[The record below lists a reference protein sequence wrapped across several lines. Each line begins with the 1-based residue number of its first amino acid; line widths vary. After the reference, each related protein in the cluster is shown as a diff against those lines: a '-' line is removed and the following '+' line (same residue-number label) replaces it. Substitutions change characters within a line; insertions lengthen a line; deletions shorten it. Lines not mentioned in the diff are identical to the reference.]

1 MREMYEKLV
10 EMHKND
16 RFSVL
21 ATIIKQAGPTPR
33 GIGTKCLILDDG
45 SFTGTIGGGVL
56 EAQALQKAKKVFE
69 TGLPIHLEFSLK
81 GADVA
86 DTDMLCGG
94 DVDVFLEPMPSKSD
108 IHLLVFEKVINTSD
122 QGGVGLLAMVIDETR
137 WEYGTTP
144 RVFIE
149 KNGVKTGSLGVL
161 QELEDAILK
170 DMDRILISR
179 MPCILSLRD
188 PAGNQVEVFVEPVVS
203 DPVLYVFGAGH
214 VSRQIIP
221 LASHVGFQ
229 VVVIDDRADFASTQ
243 HFPEAR
249 DVYQL
254 PFEDVMEKFEIH
266 ELSYM
271 VIVTRGH
278 MHDKNVLAQALK
290 TKAGYIGMIGSS
302 RKRNIIYEKLL
313 EEGFTEKDLS
323 RVHSPIGLDIGAETP
338 EEIAVSIVA
347 ELIKV
352 RRGHRD

>member
-1 MREMYEKLV
+1 MREMYEKVV
-10 EMHKND
+10 EMYQND

-56 EAQALQKAKKVFE
+56 EAQTLEKAKKVFE
-69 TGLPIHLEFSLK
+69 TGLPIRLEFSLK

-86 DTDMLCGG
+86 ETDMLCGG
-94 DVDVFLEPMPSKSD
+94 DVDVFLEPIPSKSD
-108 IHLLVFEKVINTSD
+108 IHLLVFEKAINTAD
-122 QGGVGLLAMVIDETR
+122 QGGMGLLAMVIDQTR
-137 WEYGTTP
+137 WEYGITP

-149 KNGVKTGSLGVL
+149 KNGRKTGSLG
-161 QELEDAILK
+161 EMRGLEDVILK
-170 DMDRILISR
+170 DMDRILGTR
-179 MPCILSLRD
+179 MPCILSLQD
-188 PAGNQVEVFVEPVVS
+188 PVGDQVEIFVEPVVS
-203 DPVLYVFGAGH
+203 DAVLYVFGGGH
-214 VSRQIIP
+214 VSRQIVP

-229 VVVIDDRADFASTQ
+229 VVVIDDRADFADTR

-249 DVYQL
+249 DVYHL
-254 PFEDVMEKFEIH
+254 PFEDVMKRFEIH
-266 ELSYM
+266 DLSYL

-278 MHDKNVLAQALK
+278 VHDKNVLAQALK

-313 EEGFTEKDLS
+313 QEGFTKEDLS

-347 ELIKV
+347 EMIKV

>member
-1 MREMYEKLV
+1 MYDKLV
-10 EMHKND
+10 EMYQNG
-16 RFSVL
+16 RFAVL

-45 SFTGTIGGGVL
+45 SFTGTIGGGIL
-56 EAQALQKAKKVFE
+56 EAQTLEEAKKVFE
-69 TGLPIHLEFSLK
+69 TGLPIRLEFSLK
-81 GADVA
+81 GVDVA

-94 DVDVFLEPMPSKSD
+94 DVDVFLEPIPSKSD
-108 IHLLVFEKVINTSD
+108 THLLVFEKALNTSD
-122 QGGVGLLAMVIDETR
+122 QGGAGLLAMVIDQKQ

-149 KNGVKTGSLGVL
+149 KNGRKTGSLG
-161 QELEDAILK
+161 EMRGLEGVILK
-170 DMDRILISR
+170 DMDRILGTR
-179 MPCILSLRD
+179 MPCILSLQD
-188 PAGNQVEVFVEPVVS
+188 PAGNPVEVFVEPVVS
-203 DPVLYVFGAGH
+203 DAVLYVFGAGH
-214 VSRQIIP
+214 VSRQIVP

-229 VVVIDDRADFASTQ
+229 VVVIDDRADFADTH

-249 DVYQL
+249 GVYQL
-254 PFEDVMEKFEIH
+254 PFEDVMERFEIH
-266 ELSYM
+266 DLSYL

-302 RKRNIIYEKLL
+302 RKRNIIYEQLL
-313 EEGFTEKDLS
+313 EEGFTRKDLL

-347 ELIKV
+347 EMIKV

>member
-1 MREMYEKLV
+1 MRNIYTKLV
-10 EMHKND
+10 EKYKNGHLA
-16 RFSVL
+16 VL
-21 ATIIKQAGPTPR
+21 ATIIKQAGPSPR
-33 GIGTKCLILDDG
+33 GIGTKFLILDDG

-56 EAQALQKAKKVFE
+56 EAQTIQEARKVFE
-69 TGLPIHLEFSLK
+69 TGLPVRLEFSLK

-94 DVDVFLEPMPSKSD
+94 DVEVFLEPMPSKSET
-108 IHLLVFEKVINTSD
+108 HLLVFDKAMKIAD
-122 QGGVGLLAMVIDETR
+122 QGGVGLLATVIDQAR

-149 KNGVKTGSLGVL
+149 KNGIRTGSLGVM

-170 DMDRILISR
+170 EMDRILGSR
-179 MPCILSLRD
+179 VPCILPLQD
-188 PAGNQVEVFVEPVVS
+188 HAGNQVEIFVEPVVS

-214 VSRQIIP
+214 VSRQIVP
-221 LASHVGFQ
+221 LASRVGFQ
-229 VVVIDDRADFASTQ
+229 VVVIDDRADFADAS

-249 DVYQL
+249 DIYQL
-254 PFEDVMEKFEIH
+254 PFEEVMDGLSIH
-266 ELSYM
+266 ELSYL

-323 RVHSPIGLDIGAETP
+323 RVHSPIGLDIGADTP

-352 RRGHRD
+352 RRGYTD

>member
-1 MREMYEKLV
+1 MREMYEKFV
-10 EMHKND
+10 EMYQND
-16 RFSVL
+16 RFGVL

-56 EAQALQKAKKVFE
+56 EAQTLEEAKKVFK
-69 TGLPIHLEFSLK
+69 TGLPIRLEFSLK

-108 IHLLVFEKVINTSD
+108 THLLVFEKAINTAD
-122 QGGVGLLAMVIDETR
+122 QGGVGLLAMVIDQTR

-149 KNGVKTGSLGVL
+149 KNGRKTGSLGDMRG
-161 QELEDAILK
+161 LEGVILK
-170 DMDRILISR
+170 DMDRILGTR
-179 MPCILSLRD
+179 MPCILSLQD
-188 PAGNQVEVFVEPVVS
+188 PAGNPVEVFVEPVVS
-203 DPVLYVFGAGH
+203 DAVLYVFGGGH
-214 VSRQIIP
+214 VSRQIVP

-229 VVVIDDRADFASTQ
+229 VVVIDDRADFADTR

-254 PFEDVMEKFEIH
+254 PFENVMERFEIH
-266 ELSYM
+266 DLSYL

-313 EEGFTEKDLS
+313 EEGFPQEDLS

-352 RRGHRD
+352 RRGRSD

>member
-10 EMHKND
+10 EMYQND
-16 RFSVL
+16 RFAVL

-33 GIGTKCLILDDG
+33 AIGTKCLILDDG

-56 EAQALQKAKKVFE
+56 EAQTLQEAKKVFE
-69 TGLPIHLEFSLK
+69 TGLPIRLEFSLK

-94 DVDVFLEPMPSKSD
+94 DVDVFLEPMPSKND
-108 IHLLVFEKVINTSD
+108 THLLVFEKAINTAD
-122 QGGVGLLAMVIDETR
+122 QGGVGLLATVIDQTQ
-137 WEYGTTP
+137 WVHGTTP

-149 KNGVKTGSLGVL
+149 KNGSKTGSLGGMRG
-161 QELEDAILK
+161 LEDVLLK
-170 DMDRILISR
+170 DMDRILESR
-179 MPCILSLRD
+179 MPCILSLAD
-188 PAGNQVEVFVEPVVS
+188 PKGDHVEVFVEPVVS
-203 DPVLYVFGAGH
+203 DAVLYVFGAGH
-214 VSRQIIP
+214 VSRQIVP

-229 VVVIDDRADFASTQ
+229 VVVIDDRADFASTR

-249 DVYQL
+249 DIYPL
-254 PFEDVMEKFEIH
+254 PFEDVMERFEIH
-266 ELSYM
+266 NLSYL

-313 EEGFTEKDLS
+313 EEGFTKKDLS
-323 RVHSPIGLDIGAETP
+323 RVQSPIGLDIGAETP

-352 RRGHRD
+352 RRGHKG

>member
-10 EMHKND
+10 EMYQND
-16 RFSVL
+16 RFAVL

-56 EAQALQKAKKVFE
+56 EAQTLQAAKKVFE
-69 TGLPIHLEFSLK
+69 TGLPLCLEFSLK

-94 DVDVFLEPMPSKSD
+94 DVDVFLEPMPSKND
-108 IHLLVFEKVINTSD
+108 THLLVFEKAINTAD
-122 QGGVGLLAMVIDETR
+122 QGGVGLLAMAIDQTQ
-137 WEYGTTP
+137 WVHGTPP

-149 KNGVKTGSLGVL
+149 KNGSKTGSLGVMRG
-161 QELEDAILK
+161 LEDVILK
-170 DMDRILISR
+170 EMDRILDSR
-179 MPCILSLRD
+179 MPCILSLQD
-188 PAGNQVEVFVEPVVS
+188 PAGNKVEVFVEPVVS
-203 DPVLYVFGAGH
+203 DAVLYVFGAGH
-214 VSRQIIP
+214 VSRQIVP

-229 VVVIDDRADFASTQ
+229 VVVIDDRADFANTR

-249 DVYQL
+249 DIYPL
-254 PFEDVMEKFEIH
+254 PFEDVIERFEIH
-266 ELSYM
+266 DLSYL

-313 EEGFTEKDLS
+313 EEGFTKKDLS

-352 RRGHRD
+352 RRGHKG